1 MGGPVD
7 GCSKGQGHRV
17 RAGFQEEVP
26 LPLGRVTFSG
36 DIFRTV
42 KGRRL
47 GIAPEEALD
56 RKSVV

>member
-47 GIAPEEALD
+47 GT
-56 RKSVV
+56 